1 MGKIENAIDLSFRNV
16 HLKEM
21 ACYTCDAFDKS
32 AQENIY
38 NLSCVGVHNVDI
50 GNNHSN
56 TITTTYFL
64 VYIHSLVV
72 TSTSQM
78 AVSCAVSGDIAI
90 KEPHYIYFT
99 TGAEMTE
106 NRK

>member
-1 MGKIENAIDLSFRNV
+1 MV
-16 HLKEM
+16 
-21 ACYTCDAFDKS
+21 CYICV
-32 AQENIY
+32 QENMY
-38 NLSCVGVHNVDI
+38 NLPCVRIHILDI
-50 GNNHSN
+50 GNNHSD
-56 TITTTYFL
+56 TITTTHFL
-64 VYIHSLVV
+64 VYIYSLAV

-99 TGAEMTE
+99 TGAEITE